1 MDLPLKREMK
11 DYSPEII
18 YSDSDIVVCVKPA
31 GVLAEDSP
39 GGIGV
44 SLPSLLK
51 ESLGAE
57 EIYCVHR
64 LDAGTRGLMVFAR
77 SRKAAASLSKAIQ
90 DGLFVKEYEALVH
103 GVPESEEGGRELCD
117 YLLKDSAKNKVYV
130 VKSLRKG
137 VREARLVY
145 TVKEIRG
152 ETALVRVRLITGRTH
167 QIRVQFA
174 SRGFPL
180 VGDRKYGAKDDAK
193 NIALC
198 AAAVTFPHPLTGE
211 QMRFEI
217 ASEL

>member
-1 MDLPLKREMK
+1 MSGLV
-11 DYSPEII
+11 PEIK
-18 YSDSDIVVCVKPA
+18 YCDKDIVVCVKPA

-39 GGIGV
+39 GGIDV
-44 SLPSLLK
+44 SLPSLLRD
-51 ESLGAE
+51 SLGTE

-145 TVKEIRG
+145 TVKEVRCD
-152 ETALVRVRLITGRTH
+152 TSLVRVRLITGRTH

-180 VGDRKYGAKDDAK
+180 VGDRKYGAKDEAK

-198 AAAVTFPHPLTGE
+198 ASAVTFPHPATGE

-217 ASEL
+217 DSEL

>member
-1 MDLPLKREMK
+1 MDLPLKRETK

-39 GGIGV
+39 GGTGV
-44 SLPSLLK
+44 SLPAALRCALK
-51 ESLGAE
+51 TA
-57 EIYCVHR
+57 EIYTVHR
-64 LDAGTRGLMVFAR
+64 LDTGTRGLMVYAR
-77 SRKAAASLSKAIQ
+77 TKKAAAGLSAAIQ

-103 GVPESEEGGRELCD
+103 GNPGCDEGGREFCD

-145 TVKEIRG
+145 TIKEERGGLTLVK
-152 ETALVRVRLITGRTH
+152 VRLITGRTH

>member
-1 MDLPLKREMK
+1 MSSLV
-11 DYSPEII
+11 PEIK
-18 YSDSDIVVCVKPA
+18 YCDNDIVVCVKPA

-44 SLPSLLK
+44 SLPSLLRD
-51 ESLGAE
+51 SLGTE

-103 GVPESEEGGRELCD
+103 GVPESAEGGRELCD

-145 TVKEIRG
+145 TVKEVRCD
-152 ETALVRVRLITGRTH
+152 TSLVRVRLITGRTH

-180 VGDRKYGAKDDAK
+180 VGDRKYGAKDEAK

-198 AAAVTFPHPLTGE
+198 ASAVTFPHPATGK

-217 ASEL
+217 DSKL

>member
-1 MDLPLKREMK
+1 MSGLV
-11 DYSPEII
+11 PEIK
-18 YSDSDIVVCVKPA
+18 YCDKDIVVCVKPA

-44 SLPSLLK
+44 SLPEALK
-51 ESLGAE
+51 CALNTG
-57 EIYCVHR
+57 EIYTVHR
-64 LDAGTRGLMVFAR
+64 LDTGTRGLMVYAR
-77 SRKAAASLSKAIQ
+77 TKKAAAGLSAAIQ

-103 GVPESEEGGRELCD
+103 GNPGCDEGGRELCD

-145 TVKEIRG
+145 NIKEERG
-152 ETALVRVRLITGRTH
+152 GLTLVRVRLITGRTH

-217 ASEL
+217 VSEL

>member
-1 MDLPLKREMK
+1 MSGLV
-11 DYSPEII
+11 PEIK
-18 YSDSDIVVCVKPA
+18 YCDKDIVVCVKPE

-39 GGIGV
+39 GGTGV
-44 SLPSLLK
+44 SLPAALRRALK
-51 ESLGAE
+51 TG
-57 EIYCVHR
+57 EIYTVHR
-64 LDAGTRGLMVFAR
+64 LDTGTRGLMVYAR
-77 SRKAAASLSKAIQ
+77 TKKAAAGLSAAIQ

-103 GVPESEEGGRELCD
+103 GNPGCDEGGRELRD
-117 YLLKDSAKNKVYV
+117 FLLKDSAKNKVYV

-145 TVKEIRG
+145 NIKEERG
-152 ETALVRVRLITGRTH
+152 GLTLVRVRLITGRTH